1 MSDIEVEVNDQADA
15 QDIVRAMMDKMA
27 SGDTTGAADDF
38 NIAMGQRVGNVLAD
52 RKAEIANGVFNNSEM
67 QKMGLEAEPE
77 VEVEVEEPAEESEVE
92 NGETNEDV

>member
-38 NIAMGQRVGNVLAD
+38 NIAMGQRVGTVLAD

-77 VEVEVEEPAEESEVE
+77 VEVEEPAEESEVE

>member
-1 MSDIEVEVNDQADA
+1 MSDIELEVNDQTDA

-38 NIAMGQRVGNVLAD
+38 NVAMGQRVGNVLAD

-77 VEVEVEEPAEESEVE
+77 VEVEESEEE

>member
-77 VEVEVEEPAEESEVE
+77 VEVEEPAEESEVE
-92 NGETNEDV
+92 NGETDEDV

>member
-52 RKAEIANGVFNNSEM
+52 RKAEIANGVFNNNEM
-67 QKMGLEAEPE
+67 QKMGLEAEP
-77 VEVEVEEPAEESEVE
+77 EVEVEEPAEESEVE

>member
-77 VEVEVEEPAEESEVE
+77 VEEPAEESEVE

>member
-38 NIAMGQRVGNVLAD
+38 NVAMGQRVGNVLAD

-77 VEVEVEEPAEESEVE
+77 VEVEEPAEESEVE
-92 NGETNEDV
+92 NGETDEDV

>member
-1 MSDIEVEVNDQADA
+1 
-15 QDIVRAMMDKMA
+15 
-27 SGDTTGAADDF
+27 
-38 NIAMGQRVGNVLAD
+38 MGQRVGNVLAD

-77 VEVEVEEPAEESEVE
+77 VEVEEPAEESEVE

>member
-77 VEVEVEEPAEESEVE
+77 VEVEEPAEESEVE

>member
-1 MSDIEVEVNDQADA
+1 MSDIELEVNDQTDA

-38 NIAMGQRVGNVLAD
+38 NVAMGQRVGNVLAD

-77 VEVEVEEPAEESEVE
+77 VEEPAEESEEE